1 VSDQDIRAAL
11 DRHWAASAVG
21 DVEIQHE
28 IYAAEVVCEYPQSGE
43 RICGRQNL
51 QVIRSH
57 DFIKPAALACGWVLG
72 SGDLWITECVVMT
85 TYKEPVAHGVSIMK
99 FRKIEVY
106 LETIYI
112 AAPFTPP
119 SGRAQWVHRT
129 GW

>member
-1 VSDQDIRAAL
+1 MTRIFA
-11 DRHWAASAVG
+11 
-21 DVEIQHE
+21 QHS
-28 IYAAEVVCEYPQSGE
+28 IDSGPPQQLAMSRFNTKFTLLISYAIISGE

-106 LETIYI
+106 LKTVYI

-119 SGRAQWVHRT
+119 SGRAQ
-129 GW
+129 